1 MKTNKIAITY
11 KSRVYILNRVS
22 GESKHY
28 QIGFEAD
35 RWSVHIY
42 LLQNGQ
48 IRIIVNK
55 SIKKSET
62 DYHTQFHYDCYC
74 TLLPNGLSSDDV
86 SDPATCRKIKNLTK
100 WFTIEPMLRDIYAQL
115 KEELETLHPF
125 DLIRDIDDLK
135 HFMYRK
141 MEEYGTREYIINDS
155 LRFGIGE
162 NAYTTTEEAIQAKE
176 KEPIVL
182 LNLHN
187 GHHVVSKDTIVFF
200 LYWLIDRDGHLTISD
215 GEKTKAIFIKK

>member
-1 MKTNKIAITY
+1 MKANKIAITY
-11 KSRVYILNRVS
+11 KSKVYILNRVNE
-22 GESKHY
+22 ESKHY
-28 QIGFEAD
+28 QMGFEAD

-42 LLQNGQ
+42 LLQSGQ
-48 IRIIVNK
+48 IRIIINK

-62 DYHTQFHYDCYC
+62 DYHTQFCYDCYC
-74 TLLPNGLSSDDV
+74 ELLSYLLYLNKV
-86 SDPATCRKIKNLTK
+86 SDPATCRRIKNRTK
-100 WFTIEPMLRDIYAQL
+100 WFAIQPMLNEIYAQL
-115 KEELETLHPF
+115 KEELEALHPF
-125 DLIRDIDDLK
+125 DLLRDIDDLK

-141 MEEYGTREYIINDS
+141 MEEYGTREYTINNS

-162 NAYTTTEEAIQAKE
+162 NAYTTTEEAMQAKE

-215 GEKTKAIFIKK
+215 GEKTKEIFIKK